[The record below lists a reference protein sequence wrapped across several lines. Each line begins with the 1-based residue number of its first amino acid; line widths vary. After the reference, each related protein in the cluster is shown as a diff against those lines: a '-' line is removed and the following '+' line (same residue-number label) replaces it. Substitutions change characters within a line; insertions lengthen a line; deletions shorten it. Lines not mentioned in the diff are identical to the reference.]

1 MSVSAEI
8 IAALQIHAENLFKT
22 FQKNAAI
29 SQLVFVL
36 YNASSLTP
44 SEKTIS
50 SFNLTHMKK
59 QFLLCFPLLLFYF
72 YSQAQTITV
81 TGTVRDQNGGAVPF
95 ATVTETGSGTSAVA
109 DSAGRFTIRTQSG
122 ARLTVTAVGFQGQ
135 TLTVTGP
142 TLDFTLRTGPDNLQ
156 EVVVT
161 AVGQTRRR
169 AQVGYSTTT
178 ITNENLN
185 RGAPVNLFENMGGKI
200 AGAEISQ
207 TGGPG
212 SSTKVIL
219 RGFGIISGG
228 SNNPLYVVDGIPL
241 TDARFG
247 ATTNTDFGNTASDI
261 NPNDVESMTVL
272 KGTAA
277 TSLYGSQARNGAILI
292 TTRRGRSGK
301 LRIDYSGSANFSS
314 VGKLPDYQDQFG
326 QGWGSTFILSENG
339 SWGPRL
345 DGRERVWGATVDN
358 SQLAKPFVAINN
370 NMRDFYDIGQEF
382 NNTLALSGGSGN
394 NQFYFSY
401 GNVTSNGPI
410 PSAADMLER
419 NTFALRTNSRFN
431 NFTFNTSFNYIN
443 RKMNAPLTGQGS
455 TAGASVFESVLQIPV
470 DIPIKDLRDYQ
481 NFYFNV
487 NNYFTPFA
495 ENPYY
500 PLFENKNTQNEDRFF
515 GNIDMSYRFLSW
527 LNLQWRVG
535 GDFASARTFGYRQV
549 NAPAPGS
556 WNAGNNPENA
566 PRAPDIGSVSE
577 LTDYIATIN
586 SDLILRIN
594 KPVSRDFTIEGLAGL
609 NFYQQQ
615 QRGTAASITNLVI
628 PGFFNLSNS
637 NNPPTATDSRLLRRL
652 IGLYAQAVV
661 GYRDEVFLTVNAR
674 NDWSSTLPLNN
685 NAFFYPG
692 AQLSWVASQTFDF
705 SRTEISL
712 LKLRAA
718 YGKTGADPV
727 PYQVD
732 PTLAL
737 GTVTLPFGSILF
749 PFNGVSGF
757 GISNT
762 LTNPS
767 LQPIIT
773 SEAELGAE
781 ASFFQNRLGFD
792 VSLYDKRTKGQIF
805 TAPVAPSSGYTGLV
819 RNLGVVQNKG
829 IEITVNTTP
838 VKTKNFTWTTINTFT
853 KNKNKVLNLT
863 GGPASVLLLSLYDA
877 ELRAFPGRSVA
888 GIYAPKAQVDSLGRL
903 IVNPQTGMPLTT
915 EERQYYGSGEYDFIT
930 GMQNMFTFKNS
941 LSLGFSLDYRKGGVM
956 YSGTSDLALFVGNS
970 YITTYNDRKP
980 FVIPNSVVAV
990 TDAQGHTSYEENTTP
1005 ILQENMDT
1013 YYYPTGNPAMAYQQR
1028 IIDRSFLKLRDVT
1041 ISYQLPKQWASGI
1054 GANNLS
1060 VTLYGRNLLLWTP
1073 ESNIYIDPEASNL
1086 GNDLNSELGEFRTAP
1101 TYKTFGIAIRA
1112 GF

>member
-1 MSVSAEI
+1 
-8 IAALQIHAENLFKT
+8 
-22 FQKNAAI
+22 
-29 SQLVFVL
+29 
-36 YNASSLTP
+36 
-44 SEKTIS
+44 
-50 SFNLTHMKK
+50 MKR
-59 QFLLCFPLLLFYF
+59 QLLFFLMLFACYLTS
-72 YSQAQTITV
+72 YSQTTTV
-81 TGTVRDQNGGAVPF
+81 TGTVTDQTGRTVPF
-95 ATVTETGSGTSAVA
+95 ATVTETGTGNSVVA

-122 ARLTVTAVGFQGQ
+122 ARITATAAGFQGQ
-135 TLTVTGP
+135 TLQVTGP
-142 TLDFTLRTGPDNLQ
+142 TLAFTLRSGQDNLQ

-169 AQVGYSTTT
+169 TQVGYSTTT
-178 ITNENLN
+178 ISNENLN
-185 RGAPVNLFENMGGKI
+185 RSAPVNLLENMGGKI
-200 AGAEISQ
+200 AGADISQ

-212 SSTKVIL
+212 SSTKVVL

-247 ATTNTDFGNTASDI
+247 ATTNSDFGNTASDI
-261 NPNDVESMTVL
+261 NPSDVESITVL

-314 VGKLPDYQDQFG
+314 VGKLPDFQDQFG

-345 DGRERVWGATVDN
+345 DGQQRVWGAVVNN
-358 SQLAKPFVAINN
+358 SQLSKPFAAINN
-370 NMRDFYDIGQEF
+370 NMRDFYDIGTEF
-382 NNTLALSGGSGN
+382 NNTLALSGGSEN

-410 PSAADMLER
+410 PSNADLLER
-419 NTFALRTNSRFN
+419 NTFALRSNSRFN

-455 TAGASVFESVLQIPV
+455 SSGATVFESLLQIPV
-470 DIPIKDLRDYQ
+470 DIPISDLRDYK
-481 NFYFNV
+481 NIYFNV

-495 ENPYY
+495 SNPYY
-500 PLFENKNTQNEDRFF
+500 PLYENRNTQNEDRFF
-515 GNIDMSYRFLSW
+515 GNFDASYRILPW
-527 LNLQWRVG
+527 MNVQWRLG
-535 GDFASARTFGYRQV
+535 GDFTNARTFNYRQV

-566 PRAPDIGSVSE
+566 PRAPNIGSVAEIRDGIS
-577 LTDYIATIN
+577 TIN

-594 KPVSRDFTIEGLAGL
+594 KPVRQFTIEGLAGM

-615 QRGTAASITNLVI
+615 QQGVSASITNLVI

-637 NNPPTATDSRLLRRL
+637 NNPPIATDSRLLRRL
-652 IGLYAQAVV
+652 IGVYGQAVV
-661 GYRDEVFLTVNAR
+661 GYNDQLFLTVNAR
-674 NDWSSTLPLNN
+674 NDWSSTLPANN

-692 AQLSWVASQTFDF
+692 AQLSWVASQTFDLNR
-705 SRTEISL
+705 SSVSL
-712 LKLRAA
+712 LKFRAA
-718 YGKTGADPV
+718 YGKTGSDPL
-727 PYQVD
+727 PYQID

-737 GTVTLPFGSILF
+737 GTVGLPFGSIIF

-762 LTNPS
+762 LANPS

-773 SEAELGAE
+773 SEAEVGVEMNL
-781 ASFFQNRLGFD
+781 FQNRVGLD
-792 VSLYDKRTKGQIF
+792 LALYDKRTQGQIF
-805 TAPVAPSSGYTGLV
+805 TVPVAPSTGYTGLV
-819 RNLGVVQNKG
+819 RNLGVVQNRG
-829 IEITVNTTP
+829 VEVTLNLTP
-838 VKTKNFTWTTINTFT
+838 VKSNAFTWNSTITFT
-853 KNKNKVLNLT
+853 KNRNKVLNLT

-877 ELRAFPGRSVA
+877 ELRAYPGRSVA
-888 GIYAPKAQVDSLGRL
+888 GIYAPKPQMDSLGRM
-903 IVNPQTGMPLTT
+903 IVNPQTGMPLSTP
-915 EERQYYGSGEYDFIT
+915 ERQYYGDGEYDYIS
-930 GMQNMFTFKNS
+930 GMQNTFTFKNS
-941 LSLGFSLDYRKGGVM
+941 FTLGFSLDYRRGGVM

-980 FVIPNSVVAV
+980 FVIPNTVVAV
-990 TDAQGHTSYEENTTP
+990 TDASGHTSYVENTTP
-1005 ILQENMDT
+1005 ILEESMDT

-1041 ISYQLPKQWASGI
+1041 LSYSFPKAWASRI
-1054 GANNLS
+1054 RSNNLS
-1060 VTLYGRNLLLWTP
+1060 VTLYGRNILLWTP
-1073 ESNIYIDPEASNL
+1073 KSNIYIDPEASNL
-1086 GNDLNSELGEFRTAP
+1086 GNDLSSELGEFRTSP